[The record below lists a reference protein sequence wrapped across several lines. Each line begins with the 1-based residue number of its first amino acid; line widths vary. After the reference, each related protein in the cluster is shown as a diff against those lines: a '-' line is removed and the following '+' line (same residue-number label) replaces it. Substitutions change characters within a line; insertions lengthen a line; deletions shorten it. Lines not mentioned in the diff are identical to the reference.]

1 MYQKRH
7 MAEHA
12 TSVISQ
18 GSHFVGFFQS
28 FSVNTKIL
36 TDMASAV
43 PILVDEFGNLANF
56 LESLK
61 NISQR
66 QISQV

>member
-1 MYQKRH
+1 
-7 MAEHA
+7 
-12 TSVISQ
+12 
-18 GSHFVGFFQS
+18 
-28 FSVNTKIL
+28 
-36 TDMASAV
+36 MASAV